1 MDLQDY
7 KIKNS
12 TTCDCGYE
20 FTIRDMT
27 ELKRINDNKFYGGN
41 IKHVSETMCPLCLRK
56 TLLLLKQ
63 VGQTYKVVDIAQKD
77 RPTIEA
83 KTIAIDE
90 NASAITEHSIYGQG
104 AKIINTQEQT
114 QINSN
119 EFNTDS
125 NEFICQ
131 NCKRVFKT
139 KQGLAVHSKTCG
151 K

>member
-20 FTIRDMT
+20 FTIRDLT
-27 ELKRINDNKFYGGN
+27 ELKRINDSKFYGGN
-41 IKHVSETMCPLCLRK
+41 IKHVSETHCPLCLRK

-63 VGQTYKVVDIAQKD
+63 VGQTYKVIDIAQKD
-77 RPTIEA
+77 RPIIEA
-83 KTIAIDE
+83 KTISINEDGIE
-90 NASAITEHSIYGQG
+90 QIQETSAT
-104 AKIINTQEQT
+104 NTSTLEQT

-119 EFNTDS
+119 KSNTDN
-125 NEFICQ
+125 NELICQ